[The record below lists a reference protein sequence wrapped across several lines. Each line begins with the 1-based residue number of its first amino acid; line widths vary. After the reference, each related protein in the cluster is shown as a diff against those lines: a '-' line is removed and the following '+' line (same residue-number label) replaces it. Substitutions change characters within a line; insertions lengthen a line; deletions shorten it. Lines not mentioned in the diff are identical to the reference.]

1 MNSILEAIVGK
12 LTALVTLV
20 VALFGLSHPLPQD
33 ILNNNATSTVATTS
47 TAVTAT
53 SSLGV
58 MGGETVW
65 GSLTPAG
72 WDLSFSV
79 EVPWMV
85 KTTKDASGNAT
96 YITASGNTSA
106 VVISKDLHIA
116 APGTG
121 TPSITTQ
128 VIAGQSVQ
136 VSKYD
141 NPQKGYAYALSFVLP
156 VKGSSS
162 YYFLF
167 QSTATSTKVADDFIS
182 LIK

>member
-20 VALFGLSHPLPQD
+20 VALFGLSHPLPAN
-33 ILNNNATSTVATTS
+33 ILNTATTTATST
-47 TAVTAT
+47 VTAT

-58 MGGETVW
+58 TSGETVW

-79 EVPWMV
+79 EVPWVV
-85 KTTKDASGNAT
+85 KTTKDANGNAT

-116 APGTG
+116 EPGTG

-128 VIAGQSVQ
+128 MIAGHSVQ

-141 NPQKGYAYALSFVLP
+141 NPQKGYAYAVSFVLP
-156 VKGSSS
+156 VKGSN

-167 QSTATSTKVADDFIS
+167 QSTVASTKVSDDFIS